1 MITADSH
8 FESSKNLTFTAD
20 SYFELSKAF
29 NGVIEE
35 RFYVEGEVGRR
46 FPTERKFFCE
56 KKVRD

>member
-8 FESSKNLTFTAD
+8 FESSKNLTLTAD

-35 RFYVEGEVGRR
+35 RFYVEGEVERR
-46 FPTERKFFCE
+46 FPGFFAKRRYL
-56 KKVRD
+56 KKKD